1 MTEAIL
7 DTAAAAVA
15 SPTENVQTFLVLMLG
30 LLAGYLLWRR
40 VNPPNLPPGPWGL
53 PGLGAIPF
61 LGLAPHETL
70 MTMSKAY
77 GDIMSVRLGPK
88 LAVVLNG
95 QRAIHQALIKRAG
108 VFSDRPGFELVNMV
122 HKGRGIIAGPSTD
135 FVQRQRRF
143 LMRSFR
149 TLGLNTHNIENCLQA
164 EVQTLMTTLKQVQG
178 NSGEVYDV
186 INRSVVNAIA
196 VFSFGNR
203 FNHNDPKFHRL
214 VSCLEGVF
222 RFSST
227 GVGLM
232 TQAFPVL
239 LKFPR
244 GLPGLSQFLEDG
256 DNFLSIIRDIV
267 KSRRQVFAEILQ
279 KDPTLDDFKP
289 SDILDCYFQETTRGQ
304 AWFMSDEDFCHMI
317 MDNYIAGTTTTRLTM
332 QWAMLLLTISPRE
345 QTKMHDEI
353 VSVVGT
359 DRLPSLKDK
368 DNLPYTKAAIFE
380 LLRISCVTPL
390 SLPRE
395 AADDVII
402 DGHRIPKGTMVMTNL
417 WSVTN
422 DPDVWE
428 DPRTFKPERFLNEQ
442 GECVLPKEWL
452 PFSTGKR
459 SCIGQA
465 IAESMMFMYIS
476 AIVQNYR
483 IYLPAGKTV
492 PTAEPIPAMHL
503 HPQPCEISFA
513 KYPPC

>member
-196 VFSFGNR
+196 VQSQR
-203 FNHNDPKFHRL
+203 PE
-214 VSCLEGVF
+214 V
-222 RFSST
+222 
-227 GVGLM
+227 
-232 TQAFPVL
+232 P
-239 LKFPR
+239 P
-244 GLPGLSQFLEDG
+244 PGLLLGRRVPLLLHRQFLEDG

-452 PFSTGKR
+452 PFSTELHIIHCKKC
-459 SCIGQA
+459 SV
-465 IAESMMFMYIS
+465 S
-476 AIVQNYR
+476 AGLY
-483 IYLPAGKTV
+483 GTV
-492 PTAEPIPAMHL
+492 L
-503 HPQPCEISFA
+503 
-513 KYPPC
+513 